1 MRHGNQIGLAMA
13 IVLIAGNSFAEVPQ
27 AFAKQARTFAPPSC
41 ADGNETVDK
50 PEVSALMMISEG
62 QLPDVRTLKVAT
74 AAERRCVESLREIGR
89 RAIDQKRL
97 SEGTYQFLVAVRMA
111 PALAGATYA
120 ELATSL
126 DRAAYPK
133 HAMAAFLKA
142 WKAFDTVYARPG
154 VRLTSDAVLSM
165 ADIRDAIQRLGGHVP
180 KAVSE
185 PGRLAVS
192 ETTRRLKER
201 YFRSFP
207 AQ

>member
-111 PALAGATYA
+111 PALAGVTYA

-142 WKAFDTVYARPG
+142 WLR
-154 VRLTSDAVLSM
+154 S
-165 ADIRDAIQRLGGHVP
+165 IRSFRSSSTIRTMQ
-180 KAVSE
+180 AVS
-185 PGRLAVS
+185 AM
-192 ETTRRLKER
+192 ETSS
-201 YFRSFP
+201 SFP
-207 AQ
+207 TEVVVTARGG